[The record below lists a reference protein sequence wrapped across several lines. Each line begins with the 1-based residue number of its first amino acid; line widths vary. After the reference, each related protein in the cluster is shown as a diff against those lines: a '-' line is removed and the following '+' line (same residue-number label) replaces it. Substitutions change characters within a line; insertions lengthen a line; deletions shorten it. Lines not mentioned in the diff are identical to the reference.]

1 MNDLIMDLA
10 DRTGLDRETVEK
22 ALGLIISFLEREDRS
37 QKVTGLIDQ
46 IDGGRALAAAHGGR
60 GGIFVLF
67 TELSGA
73 GLGMGEIKTVAS
85 GFLDFAK
92 TRLGSEQ
99 VDQILKSIPAL
110 AQFL

>member
-10 DRTGLDRETVEK
+10 DKTGLDRGTIEK

-37 QKVTGLIDQ
+37 RKVTGLIDQ
-46 IDGGRALAAAHGGR
+46 IDSARGLATTHGGR
-60 GGIFVLF
+60 GGLFVLF

-73 GLGMGEIKTVAS
+73 GLGMGEIKTVAV

-92 TRLGSEQ
+92 TRLGSDQ